1 MNPQSNVRLGAGSNW
16 ARFRRFGWL
25 LTIVIAVSGASFSA
39 RADEGVA
46 LAIVYDTSGSMND
59 AVMGKSGRG
68 ETKDVIARR
77 ALDALVVQLAAFVT
91 NAPAGT
97 KRALETSVYVFS
109 STGAKELVPPSP
121 FDAAKAANW
130 SKEIPKPSGGTPLGT
145 AAQAGARTV
154 MNSKFNRRHVLILTD
169 GLNTVGPAPEALLA
183 PLMKQAEKDG
193 KTFFAHFVAFD
204 VAAKQFDPVKKL
216 GATVLGAANEV
227 QLNSQISFILEEKI
241 LLEAEDP
248 KPKK

>member
-16 ARFRRFGWL
+16 AKLRKLGWV
-25 LTIVIAVSGASFSA
+25 LTMAFCVVVPGFSA

-68 ETKDVIARR
+68 ESKDIIARR
-77 ALDALVVQLAAFVT
+77 ALDSLVAQLAAFVT

-97 KRALETSVYVFS
+97 TRSLETSVYVFS
-109 STGAKELVPPSP
+109 PTGAKELVAPSP
-121 FDAAKAANW
+121 FDPAKAANW
-130 SKEIPKPSGGTPLGT
+130 SKEIPKPGGGTPLGT
-145 AAQAGARTV
+145 AAQVAARTV
-154 MNSKFNRRHVLILTD
+154 MNSKFTRRHVLIITD

-216 GATVLGAANEV
+216 GATVLGAANEA
-227 QLNSQISFILEEKI
+227 QLNTQISFILEEKI